1 MVNVLLQSD
10 ATAKGVHRIVA
21 DLVNEMNDFEFRHD
35 TFHNRCK
42 YKYLCDKLTMFV
54 NEYLVNDKE
63 SYYEAKRY
71 IYSNLKKL
79 CAGDGL
85 YPFPQ
90 I

>member
-10 ATAKGVHRIVA
+10 ATTKGVHRIVA
-21 DLVNEMNDFEFRHD
+21 DLVNEMNHFEFRPD
-35 TFHNRCK
+35 NFHNRCE
-42 YKYLCDKLTMFV
+42 YKYLSDRLTMYV
-54 NEYLVNDKE
+54 NEYLIDDKE

-79 CAGDGL
+79 CAGDVL